1 MKFIKLTLNNFGP
14 YFGVQSLELD
24 VSDSAPIILVYGENE
39 RGKTSLLR
47 AIRWCLYGEVLNQGG
62 TLMDE
67 GEFANYDAR
76 DSGETFEVFVEIE
89 FEDQGVKSIL
99 KRWMNVKNN
108 ESEDTRIEIISKGV
122 DLRPNNGN
130 PVAERDIPEQI
141 SRMLHKDISDFFL
154 FDGETLTRFEQRLRS
169 ADTSAALV
177 RASIEKVL
185 GMPAL
190 QLLSRDI
197 EAMASESNKEVQR
210 VAKKTSENEKTL
222 KLIDECTVTIS
233 NKQNDLKELQ
243 RIGKQ
248 LEEEKIEIEKQL
260 SKVDSIKDAFH
271 ERKSIRDTKSDLQR
285 DILEIKEQI
294 KSRISDSWWAPA
306 MLMLKQKSSEIE
318 SLLSGNTELLTEINE
333 LQRKKIDL
341 QQQISTKKC
350 SSCQQIVND
359 EQIKNAQDQILVI
372 DQKLQ
377 NLPIPISNIDDLS
390 SVRRQLN
397 EFLEN
402 GGVEERLRELD
413 QDVLKR
419 ELRIDE
425 LSNKDR
431 ALTEVL
437 SGNTL
442 DIAALESQYQ
452 RANDFI
458 RDSERE
464 TEKKEFE
471 LSELKSQLRGYQNS
485 LNNESTSTSPIKQ
498 EAALLSSL
506 EEVLKNSLEGFRN
519 SMREKVGEEA
529 SEIFTQLT
537 TEPDYSG
544 LTITGKYYLEIIDAN
559 KRIISRRSAG
569 AEQIVAMSL
578 IGALVRCAVRQ
589 GPVVMDTPFGRLD
602 TGHRRRI
609 LEWAPTI
616 GTQVMLFVQSGEFN
630 RERDFQYLSN
640 KVGREYR
647 INRVASNRSSITGA
661 NSA

>member
-1 MKFIKLTLNNFGP
+1 MKILKLTLNNFGP
-14 YFGVQSLELD
+14 YFGTQSLDLE
-24 VSDSAPIILVYGENE
+24 VSDNAPIILVYGENE

-67 GEFANYDAR
+67 REFANYDAR
-76 DSGETFEVFVEIE
+76 DRKEPFDVFVEIE
-89 FEDQGVKSIL
+89 FEDQSVKSVL
-99 KRWMNVKNN
+99 KRWMKVRENDL
-108 ESEDTRIEIISKGV
+108 EEFRIETTSKGV

-130 PVAERDIPEQI
+130 PVAEKDIPEQI

-177 RASIEKVL
+177 RTSIEKVL
-185 GMPAL
+185 GLPAL

-197 EAMASESNKEVQR
+197 ETLASETNKEVQR
-210 VAKKTSENEKTL
+210 VAKKSAENEKVL
-222 KLIDECTVTIS
+222 KEIDATSIGIH
-233 NKQNDLKELQ
+233 NKQNDLVELR

-248 LEEEKIEIEKQL
+248 LEDEKLELEKQL
-260 SKVDSIKDAFH
+260 AKVDSIKEAFH

-285 DILEIKEQI
+285 DILEIREQI
-294 KSRISDSWWAPA
+294 KGRISESWWAPA
-306 MLMLKQKSSEIE
+306 MPMLKEKAAAIDSILAGNNQ
-318 SLLSGNTELLTEINE
+318 LLSEINE
-333 LQRKKIDL
+333 LQRKKLDL
-341 QQQISTKKC
+341 QMQVSTKKC
-350 SSCQQIVND
+350 ASCQQVVND
-359 EQIKNAQDQILVI
+359 SQISRAQSEII
-372 DQKLQ
+372 EIEKKLES
-377 NLPIPISNIDDLS
+377 LPIPISNLDD
-390 SVRRQLN
+390 VAFTKRQLN
-397 EFLEN
+397 EFLQD

-425 LSNKDR
+425 LSNKER

-464 TEKKEFE
+464 VEKKEFE
-471 LSELKSQLRGYQNS
+471 LTELKSQLRTLQNS
-485 LNNESTSTSPIKQ
+485 LNRETTESSPVKQ

-506 EEVLKNSLEGFRN
+506 EEVLKDSLEGFRK

-529 SEIFTQLT
+529 SDIFTKLT
-537 TEPDYSG
+537 TEPDYNG
-544 LTITGKYYLEIIDAN
+544 LTITGKYYLEIIDSQ

-589 GPVVMDTPFGRLD
+589 GPVIMDTPFGRLD

-616 GTQVMLFVQSGEFN
+616 GTQVMLFVQSGEFD
-630 RERDFQYLSN
+630 RERDLKFLGN

-647 INRVASNRSSITGA
+647 IQREASNRSSIVGA
-661 NSA
+661 NNG

>member
-1 MKFIKLTLNNFGP
+1 MKILKLTLNNFGP
-14 YFGVQSLELD
+14 YFGTQSLDLD
-24 VSDSAPIILVYGENE
+24 VSDNAPIILVYGENE

-47 AIRWCLYGEVLNQGG
+47 AIRWCLYGEVLNQAG

-67 GEFANYDAR
+67 REFANYDAR
-76 DSGETFEVFVEIE
+76 DRKEPFDVFVEME
-89 FEDQGVKSIL
+89 FEDQGVKSVL
-99 KRWMNVKNN
+99 KRWMKVKENDL
-108 ESEDTRIEIISKGV
+108 EEIRIETMSKGV

-130 PVAERDIPEQI
+130 PVAEKDIPEQI

-177 RASIEKVL
+177 RTSIEKVL
-185 GMPAL
+185 GLPAL

-197 EAMASESNKEVQR
+197 ETLASETNKEVQR
-210 VAKKTSENEKTL
+210 VAKKSAENEKVL
-222 KLIDECTVTIS
+222 KDIDATSTGIH
-233 NKQNDLKELQ
+233 NKQNDLVELR

-248 LEEEKIEIEKQL
+248 LEDEKLELEKQL
-260 SKVDSIKDAFH
+260 AKVDSIKEAFH
-271 ERKSIRDTKSDLQR
+271 ERKSIRDSKSDLQR
-285 DILEIKEQI
+285 DISEIKEQI
-294 KSRISDSWWAPA
+294 KGRISESWWAPA
-306 MLMLKQKSSEIE
+306 MPMLKEKAAAIDSMLAGNNQ
-318 SLLSGNTELLTEINE
+318 LLSEINE
-333 LQRKKIDL
+333 LQRKKLDL
-341 QQQISTKKC
+341 QMQVSTKKC
-350 SSCQQIVND
+350 ASCQQVVND
-359 EQIKNAQDQILVI
+359 SQISKAQSEII
-372 DQKLQ
+372 EIEKKLES
-377 NLPIPISNIDDLS
+377 LPTPISNVDD
-390 SVRRQLN
+390 VAFTKRQLN
-397 EFLEN
+397 EFLQD

-425 LSNKDR
+425 LSNKER

-464 TEKKEFE
+464 VEKKEFE
-471 LSELKSQLRGYQNS
+471 LTELKSQLRNLQNS
-485 LNNESTSTSPIKQ
+485 LNRETTESSPVKQ

-506 EEVLKNSLEGFRN
+506 EEVLKDSLEGFRK

-529 SEIFTQLT
+529 SDIFTKLT
-537 TEPDYSG
+537 TEPDYDG
-544 LTITGKYYLEIIDAN
+544 LTITGKYYLEIVDSQ

-589 GPVVMDTPFGRLD
+589 GPVIMDTPFGRLD

-616 GTQVMLFVQSGEFN
+616 GTQVMLFVQSGEFD
-630 RERDFQYLSN
+630 RERDLKFLGN

-647 INRVASNRSSITGA
+647 IQREASNRSSIVGA
-661 NSA
+661 NNG

>member
-1 MKFIKLTLNNFGP
+1 MKILKLTLSNFGP
-14 YFGVQSLELD
+14 YFGTQSLDLD
-24 VSDSAPIILVYGENE
+24 VSDNAPIILVYGENE

-67 GEFANYDAR
+67 REFANYDAR
-76 DSGETFEVFVEIE
+76 DRKEPFDVFVEIE

-99 KRWMNVKNN
+99 KRWMKVK
-108 ESEDTRIEIISKGV
+108 ESDLEEIRIETLSKGV

-130 PVAERDIPEQI
+130 PVAEKDIPEQI

-177 RASIEKVL
+177 RTSIEKVL
-185 GMPAL
+185 GLPAL

-197 EAMASESNKEVQR
+197 ETLASEANKEVQR
-210 VAKKTSENEKTL
+210 VAKKSAENEKVL
-222 KLIDECTVTIS
+222 KDIDATSIGIH
-233 NKQNDLKELQ
+233 NKQNDLVELR

-248 LEEEKIEIEKQL
+248 LEDEKIELEKQL
-260 SKVDSIKDAFH
+260 AMIDSIKDAYH

-285 DILEIKEQI
+285 DISEIRDQI
-294 KSRISDSWWAPA
+294 KGRISESWWAPA
-306 MLMLKQKSSEIE
+306 MPMLKEKAAAIDSMLAGNNQLLSEI
-318 SLLSGNTELLTEINE
+318 ND
-333 LQRKKIDL
+333 LQRKKLEL
-341 QQQISTKKC
+341 QVQISTKKC
-350 SSCQQIVND
+350 SSCQQVVND
-359 EQIKNAQDQILVI
+359 SQIHNAQREILEI
-372 DQKLQ
+372 EKKLES
-377 NLPIPISNIDDLS
+377 LPTPISNLDDIAFTK
-390 SVRRQLN
+390 RQLL
-397 EFLEN
+397 EFLED

-425 LSNKDR
+425 LSNKER

-458 RDSERE
+458 RESERE
-464 TEKKEFE
+464 VEKKEYE
-471 LSELKSQLRGYQNS
+471 LTELKSQLRTLQNS
-485 LNNESTSTSPIKQ
+485 LNRETTESNPVKQ

-506 EEVLKNSLEGFRN
+506 EEALKDSLEGFRK

-529 SEIFTQLT
+529 SDIFTKLT
-537 TEPDYSG
+537 TEPDYNG
-544 LTITGKYYLEIIDAN
+544 LTITGKYYLEIVDSQ
-559 KRIISRRSAG
+559 KRIITRRSAG

-589 GPVVMDTPFGRLD
+589 GPVIMDTPFGRLD

-616 GTQVMLFVQSGEFN
+616 GTQVMLFVQSGEFD
-630 RERDFQYLSN
+630 RERDLKFLGN

-647 INRVASNRSSITGA
+647 IQREASNRSSIVGA
-661 NSA
+661 NNG